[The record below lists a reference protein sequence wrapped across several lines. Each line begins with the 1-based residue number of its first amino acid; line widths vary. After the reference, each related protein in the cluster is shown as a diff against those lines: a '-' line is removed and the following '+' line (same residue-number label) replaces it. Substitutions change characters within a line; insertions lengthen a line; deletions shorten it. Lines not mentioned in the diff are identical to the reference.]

1 MTQNNRNRRLRLFVK
16 QLNKARKLQAKK
28 IDILCND
35 FIAAQREFI
44 KSLRVINFTANF
56 YESIVGK
63 TDLST
68 LLYTAGRLIKDQIP
82 DANVIF
88 FLRQQDSCQLHMVE
102 SDHPIALEKNR
113 LENCFTPELIEHIC
127 KSNKLCTLDDML
139 AMGLQSTPTS
149 LSKISAFTIPLGQFG
164 PSLGFILICRSSENK
179 LTLQELS
186 NITAVTPGLSAAIQ
200 SCQTLCHSTD

>member
-16 QLNKARKLQAKK
+16 HLNKARKLQAKK

-35 FIAAQREFI
+35 FIVAQREFI
-44 KSLRVINFTANF
+44 KSLLVINFTANF

-63 TDLST
+63 TDLSA
-68 LLYTAGRLIKDQIP
+68 LLYTAGRVIKERIP

-88 FLRQQDSCQLHMVE
+88 FLRQQDGCQLHMVE
-102 SDHPIALEKNR
+102 SDHPIAFEKNR

-127 KSNKLCTLDDML
+127 TSNKLCTLDDMV
-139 AMGLQSTPTS
+139 AMGLQGTPTC
-149 LSKISAFTIPLGQFG
+149 LSRISAFTIPLGQFG
-164 PSLGFILICRSSENK
+164 SSLGFILICRSSENE

-186 NITAVTPGLSAAIQ
+186 SITAVTPGLSAAIQ
-200 SCQTLCHSTD
+200 SCQTLCHLAD